1 MNRIF
6 MLTTLALVLP
16 FVGAG
21 QTTPRYWEKGPL
33 TWNDFAVVDRS
44 IGAEHSYLEFGL
56 DVILRPQEVEGG
68 TLQVRTA
75 VAYAVKEMSWVDSNY
90 RTPPQLRYNQVLF
103 NIAELHR
110 RRLQVVVDTGGN
122 VNMEYYMRLLMHETD
137 SFCLATNYGNDTV
150 EVLWWEQ
157 DVRRQLDSITPLMV
171 QKHQEANAIKGF
183 RSDSHFGMMMG
194 GGAKFFT
201 GDLYSL
207 VAPSGGFYFDIETG
221 KWRHSFTFGFYIGG
235 GGCKLDSISAVN
247 YSNTLLRDDKITTL
261 DLHVDYGFAV
271 LDGQRLTVTPFVGY
285 GLQGFYY
292 SADEESV
299 SGGPSEGC
307 WRLGVDA
314 KYDFG
319 LETAGGFNEVTLF
332 GVTAQGKVY
341 VCFDR
346 FRSIRNTPRGLTLNA
361 QLGLGIRIR
370 DRQVLRPAVKKEAA
384 TPALGRRVMIR

>member
-6 MLTTLALVLP
+6 ILTTLALVLP

-90 RTPPQLRYNQVLF
+90 RTPAQLRYNQVLF

-183 RSDSHFGMMMG
+183 R
-194 GGAKFFT
+194 
-201 GDLYSL
+201 
-207 VAPSGGFYFDIETG
+207 
-221 KWRHSFTFGFYIGG
+221 
-235 GGCKLDSISAVN
+235 
-247 YSNTLLRDDKITTL
+247 
-261 DLHVDYGFAV
+261 
-271 LDGQRLTVTPFVGY
+271 
-285 GLQGFYY
+285 
-292 SADEESV
+292 
-299 SGGPSEGC
+299 
-307 WRLGVDA
+307 
-314 KYDFG
+314 
-319 LETAGGFNEVTLF
+319 
-332 GVTAQGKVY
+332 
-341 VCFDR
+341 
-346 FRSIRNTPRGLTLNA
+346 
-361 QLGLGIRIR
+361 
-370 DRQVLRPAVKKEAA
+370 
-384 TPALGRRVMIR
+384 